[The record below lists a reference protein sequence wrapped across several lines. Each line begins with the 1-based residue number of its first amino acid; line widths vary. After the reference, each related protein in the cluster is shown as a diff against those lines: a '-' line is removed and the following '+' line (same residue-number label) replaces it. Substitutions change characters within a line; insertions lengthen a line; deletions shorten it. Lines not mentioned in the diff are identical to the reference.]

1 MFINA
6 TFMNGTYMSTGLNK
20 AVEHFKTKKALAEA
34 IGVKPMTVT
43 QWFNRGLPAHR
54 AKQISDA
61 TGGKISLQDLV
72 PELFEDTTAA

>member
-6 TFMNGTYMSTGLNK
+6 MFINGTIMTNGLNK

-34 IGVKPMTVT
+34 VGVKPMTVT

-61 TGGKISLQDLV
+61 TGGKITMQELL
-72 PELFEDTTAA
+72 PELFEDSAA